1 MNQQK
6 CVGIFNPEWQLVMT
20 LSLDDGR
27 LVTTDLLPNEYG
39 QATSIVLERLKRE
52 DPKLNLPIKDEAGCV
67 IDMVRARPDDERYL
81 DGVVN
86 ELKQAGL
93 QAYSL
98 NVVLLDLL
106 KKVNNKS
113 VSLRTQVLPEVITLH
128 ADQAIIALEAI
139 I

>member
-1 MNQQK
+1 
-6 CVGIFNPEWQLVMT
+6 
-20 LSLDDGR
+20 
-27 LVTTDLLPNEYG
+27 
-39 QATSIVLERLKRE
+39 
-52 DPKLNLPIKDEAGCV
+52 
-67 IDMVRARPDDERYL
+67 MVRARPDDERYL

-128 ADQAIIALEAI
+128 ADQALIALEAI